1 MFTSVRL
8 NSSSLLLVPCSA
20 AMLQFLRFLC
30 EYMVEYILY
39 FHYIV
44 EKTFF
49 FFRVDAGLWPLL
61 TVMHEKFLKVTIFV
75 KRIQFF
81 VSLHHVTFV
90 STGAHDF

>member
-49 FFRVDAGLWPLL
+49 FFSGGCRIVAIVNCDA
-61 TVMHEKFLKVTIFV
+61 
-75 KRIQFF
+75 
-81 VSLHHVTFV
+81 
-90 STGAHDF
+90 